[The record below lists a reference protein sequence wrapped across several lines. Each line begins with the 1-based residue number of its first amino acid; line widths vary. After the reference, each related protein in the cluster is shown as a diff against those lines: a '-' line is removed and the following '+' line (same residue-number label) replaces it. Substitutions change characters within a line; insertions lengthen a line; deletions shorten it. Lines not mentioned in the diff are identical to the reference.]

1 MATITKFYSDIDFT
15 FTKKPVT
22 ADVAL
27 SYDQQA
33 VVRSIRNLLLTN
45 FYERPFNPRLGS
57 NISLLLFE
65 PISSVTTAAI
75 EKEVEN
81 TIKNYEPRANIKSI
95 TVSPDDAR
103 NAYNVS
109 LTFYMENAATPTTV
123 TIFLEIGRAHV

>member
-1 MATITKFYSDIDFT
+1 MANLQKIYSDIDFT

-45 FYERPFNPRLGS
+45 HYDRPFNPDLGS
-57 NISLLLFE
+57 NINSILFE
-65 PISSVTTAAI
+65 PISTITASSLQSA
-75 EKEVEN
+75 VSTVVN
-81 TIKNYEPRANIKSI
+81 NYEPRAILREVVV
-95 TVSPDDAR
+95 TPLPDR

-109 LTFYMENAATPTTV
+109 ITFFIENATQATTLTLL
-123 TIFLEIGRAHV
+123 LERNR

>member
-1 MATITKFYSDIDFT
+1 MATLTKVYSDIDFT

-57 NISLLLFE
+57 NIGVLLFE
-65 PISSVTTAAI
+65 PISPITSTAL
-75 EKEVEN
+75 EKEILN
-81 TIKNYEPRANIKSI
+81 TIKNYEPRARIQSI
-95 TVSPDDAR
+95 VVTPDEYK
-103 NAYNVS
+103 NAYDVK
-109 LTFYMENAATPTTV
+109 LTFYLENAATPTTV
-123 TIFLEIGRAHV
+123 TIFLERNR